1 MDQYFDSCVFDLM
14 TTGDANFTLAASSAL
29 KVRHR
34 VINEVGQ
41 SSYAMNSASER
52 IYIGEF
58 SEHSLLRSSL
68 YCLSLSQIHFFFQDH
83 FFLDCKLEKSVTL

>member
-34 VINEVGQ
+34 VILLLINEVGQ
-41 SSYAMNSASER
+41 SSYAMNSA
-52 IYIGEF
+52 Y
-58 SEHSLLRSSL
+58 LNVP
-68 YCLSLSQIHFFFQDH
+68 IHPPAG
-83 FFLDCKLEKSVTL
+83 EKSM